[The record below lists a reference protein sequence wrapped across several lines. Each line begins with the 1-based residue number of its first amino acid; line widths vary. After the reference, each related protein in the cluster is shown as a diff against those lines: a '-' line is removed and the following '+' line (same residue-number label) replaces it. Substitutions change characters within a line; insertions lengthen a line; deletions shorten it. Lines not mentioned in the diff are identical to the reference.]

1 MRCETFRRQLEP
13 YLGDTLEGDVRAAW
27 RTHLAQCQEC
37 RRWAVAEEPT
47 LLFVDLSGPEPEPAR
62 VAACAAAVNAL
73 IRHQRLERRLRTDRR
88 PYLAAAAA
96 VLILLTGALA
106 WRSLSA
112 PPINSATASP
122 APTTVS
128 AASGSPPSLQPPP
141 QVEVDMPGNGVRV
154 YHFASDEDSNT
165 AVLFIV
171 NPALES

>member
-27 RTHLAQCQEC
+27 RAHLGQCTEC

-47 LLFVDLSGPEPEPAR
+47 LLFAALPRPEPEPAR
-62 VAACAAAVNAL
+62 VAACATAVNAL

-88 PYLAAAAA
+88 PFLAAAAA
-96 VLILLTGALA
+96 VILMVTGALV

-112 PPINSATASP
+112 PPMGTAAAPPTPAVVSATSETA
-122 APTTVS
+122 
-128 AASGSPPSLQPPP
+128 PSLQPPP
-141 QVEVDMPGNGVRV
+141 EVEVDMAGEGVRV

-171 NPALES
+171 NPAMES